1 MTGLDMPVIQT
12 STYSERIREQKEHF
26 VQAITNAAIES
37 LKAKRRQQQYVIR
50 KSYYQSLSENWYN
63 ILADQS
69 SKGGY
74 FGISRMD
81 KKGMEI

>member
-1 MTGLDMPVIQT
+1 MPVIQT
-12 STYSERIREQKEHF
+12 STYSERIREQKERF
-26 VQAITNAAIES
+26 AQAITNAAIES
-37 LKAKRRQQQYVIR
+37 LKAKRRQQHVIR

>member
-1 MTGLDMPVIQT
+1 MPVIQT
-12 STYSERIREQKEHF
+12 SNYSERIREQKEYF
-26 VQAITNAAIES
+26 AQAITNAAIES
-37 LKAKRRQQQYVIR
+37 LKAKRRQQHMIG

>member
-1 MTGLDMPVIQT
+1 MPVIQT

-26 VQAITNAAIES
+26 AQAKTNAAIES
-37 LKAKRRQQQYVIR
+37 LKAKRRQQHVII
-50 KSYYQSLSENWYN
+50 KSYYQRPFENWYN

-69 SKGGY
+69 SGGQD

>member
-26 VQAITNAAIES
+26 AQAITKAAIEN
-37 LKAKRRQQQYVIR
+37 LKAKRRQQHVIR
-50 KSYYQSLSENWYN
+50 KSYYQSLSENRYN